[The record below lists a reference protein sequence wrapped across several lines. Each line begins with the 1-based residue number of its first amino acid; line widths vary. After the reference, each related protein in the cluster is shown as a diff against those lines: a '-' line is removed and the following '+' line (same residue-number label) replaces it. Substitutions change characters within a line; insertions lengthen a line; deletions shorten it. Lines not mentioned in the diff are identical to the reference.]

1 MRTPM
6 VALLIGRSPVRR
18 YSVHRG
24 YVDAVT
30 ASGGQPVIVPAGP
43 GADMQRTVDLILTCD
58 AVLLSGGNDVDP
70 LVYGAERGRGEKD
83 TDLDRDQVEV
93 AALSAAMDSGR
104 PVLGICR
111 GIQLLAAALGGTLI
125 PDLPSAGYVGHE
137 EEEREGEPV
146 HCITAETGSVAALV
160 LGGTQR
166 VNSIHHQA
174 VDDPGPVLRA
184 TAWSADGVIEAVEGP
199 GVLGIQWHP
208 ERLIEF
214 DSRHLA
220 PFRWMVGR

>member
-1 MRTPM
+1 MRMPM

-24 YVDAVT
+24 YVDAIT

-43 GADMQRTVDLILTCD
+43 GVDTERTVELILTCD
-58 AVLLSGGNDVDP
+58 AVLFSGGNDVDP
-70 LVYGAERGRGEKD
+70 VVYGAGRGGGEKD
-83 TDLDRDQVEV
+83 TDLDRDLLEV
-93 AALSAAMDSGR
+93 AALSAAMETGR

-125 PDLPSAGYVGHE
+125 PDLLSAGYVGHE
-137 EEEREGEPV
+137 EQDREGEPV
-146 HCITAETGSVAALV
+146 HCITAETGSVAGLV
-160 LGGTQR
+160 LDGAHR

-174 VDDPGPVLRA
+174 VSDPGPVLRA
-184 TAWSADGVIEAVEGP
+184 TAWGPDGVIEAVEGP
-199 GVLGIQWHP
+199 NVLGIQWHP
-208 ERLIEF
+208 ERLIES

-220 PFRWMVGR
+220 PFLWMVGR